1 MDEID
6 TCHMVRGRVRDYLF
20 GKEWRFGRGRTM
32 RGPEF
37 AELTAFVA
45 VAEQR
50 NFTRAAANLGIAP
63 STLSQTIRALE
74 ERLGVRLLNRTTR
87 SVATTEAGERL
98 LAELQPALDGIG
110 KAMETVNAYRD
121 TPMGTLRLCVSRPA
135 SLHIVAPLLTP
146 FLAAHPAIN
155 VEITTDDSRQDIV
168 KGGFDAGVRIGE
180 LIEQDM
186 IAVRLTDS
194 YRMVAVASTAYLENN
209 PAPAHPDDLQA
220 HNCIRHRWSG
230 DGIVHPWRFERG
242 DERLEVAV
250 EGDLVVDDLLLA
262 LFAARDGAGIAY
274 MPDAFVCPYMEQGR
288 LVRLLED
295 WSLTKS
301 GVFLYYSGR
310 RQVPAPLQAFISF
323 VRRRG
328 SGNGRAR
335 GWQTSSQAKADGDG
349 RHVAA

>member
-1 MDEID
+1 
-6 TCHMVRGRVRDYLF
+6 
-20 GKEWRFGRGRTM
+20 M

-121 TPMGTLRLCVSRPA
+121 TPMGTLRLLVSRPA
-135 SLHIVAPLLTP
+135 SLNIVAPLLTP
-146 FLAAHPAIN
+146 FLAAHPAIT
-155 VEITTDDSRQDIV
+155 VEITTDDSRQDMV

-194 YRMVAVASTAYLENN
+194 YRMVAVASTDYLEKN
-209 PAPAHPDDLQA
+209 PGPAHPDDLHA
-220 HNCIRHRWSG
+220 HKCIRLRGS
-230 DGIVHPWRFERG
+230 DGAVHPWRFERG

-262 LFAARDGAGIAY
+262 LFAARDGAGVAY
-274 MPDAFVCPYMEQGR
+274 LPDAFVCPYMERGR

-323 VRRRG
+323 VRQR
-328 SGNGRAR
+328 SNGRGKRNGSEHLNGRPKALDTAAID
-335 GWQTSSQAKADGDG
+335 GHTSPFAP
-349 RHVAA
+349 

>member
-1 MDEID
+1 
-6 TCHMVRGRVRDYLF
+6 MVRSRMHDYLPPW
-20 GKEWRFGRGRTM
+20 EWRYGRGRIM

-74 ERLGVRLLNRTTR
+74 DRLGVRLLNRTTR

-135 SLHIVAPLLTP
+135 SLHIIAPLLSP
-146 FLAAHPAIN
+146 FLAAHPAIT

-186 IAVRLTDS
+186 IAVRLADS
-194 YRMVAVASTAYLENN
+194 YRMVAVASKEYLEKH
-209 PAPAHPDDLQA
+209 PAPAHPDDLRE
-220 HNCIRHRWSG
+220 HNCIRHRWSW
-230 DGIVHPWRFERG
+230 DGVLHPWRFERG

-250 EGDLVVDDLLLA
+250 EGDLIVDDLMLA
-262 LFAARDGAGIAY
+262 LVAARDGAGVAY
-274 MPDAFVCPYMEQGR
+274 LPDAFICPYLDQGR
-288 LVRLLED
+288 LVRLLDD

-310 RQVPAPLQAFISF
+310 RQVPAPLQAFVSF
-323 VRRRG
+323 VRRHAN
-328 SGNGRAR
+328 GNGKAR
-335 GWQTSSQAKADGDG
+335 GAAISRNVKADG
-349 RHVAA
+349 HAAAAAG